1 MGLPA
6 QRFELE
12 NTMEQRVAM
21 LETHVEHIRS
31 DIAEMKGDVR
41 CLDRKIDTLG
51 DKLSRHTF
59 WIVGLLA
66 TVAIALMSL
75 MTGGFLWLADK
86 TEP

>member
-6 QRFELE
+6 QKLEWE

-31 DIAEMKGDVR
+31 DIAEMKGDIR
-41 CLDRKIDTLG
+41 RLG

-86 TEP
+86 MEP